1 MQQRGDVRTD
11 REGRATEPPA
21 EPVYDTW
28 GIAGYAGS
36 WYLTPTQQPEGT
48 SPTAVNA
55 WCQDTLLRTLEAFE
69 SVARPWRVGFGP
81 SGNVQADP
89 VQLSWQPPQDHSGFV
104 RDILRAAEE
113 YGALIYEVEADLELY
128 AYVRTVE
135 APERAQQRWVR
146 LPSSFSV
153 RSWEGQG
160 DGTSCFDVAHTLFR
174 PYSKREDDNSEL
186 YRLNAPLLEAAL
198 RRWQERF
205 GGVEIEVDGLPGIY
219 EYGYRGTDVYEYG
232 YRDVEE

>member
-28 GIAGYAGS
+28 GVDAYAGS

-55 WCQDTLLRTLEAFE
+55 WCRDTLQGTLEAFAPL
-69 SVARPWRVGFGP
+69 ARPWRVGFSPLGDVKAA
-81 SGNVQADP
+81 SI
-89 VQLSWQPPQDHSGFV
+89 QLLWQPPQDPGEFRQDV
-104 RDILRAAEE
+104 LRAAEE
-113 YGALIYEVEADLELY
+113 YGTPIYEVEADLELY

-146 LPSSFSV
+146 LPSSFWLWS
-153 RSWEGQG
+153 REGQG

-205 GGVEIEVDGLPGIY
+205 GGAEIEAEGLPGIY
-219 EYGYRGTDVYEYG
+219 EYGYR
-232 YRDVEE
+232 DVEE